1 MEEKKEVKTGKVIGI
16 IVIVVAVLA
25 IIGGVCW
32 YIYVEKKNNNA
43 VAQNTVNEVNTEAN
57 TDTAS
62 NTTDPYAN
70 YKDIEW
76 TRTTSINYPATD
88 SNNYSVWI
96 DSSGVIHISDTM
108 NNNTKEE
115 ITIDSLQEKA
125 KYIAT
130 ILSVPNVS
138 YETLV
143 VLTESNNLYI
153 ISNYYIANDGYNN
166 DTNMSQWKLNNKPD
180 IVKLTSNIL
189 EIYKDNTAQGADNTN
204 QSIPNYAMEIGGGT
218 FVGIYALTSDGK
230 LNSINKDIDTNTGE
244 DKIVL
249 GLPYEDLNSIKGK
262 VLMGLNILQI
272 TKDNYLRDS
281 SSIKAN
287 YISDSNGNKISVKY
301 LFRIPDTSLDKDGNN
316 YVINQSY
323 VITLDNKIYSISTDP
338 DSSNYQVKLVNDKTV
353 KSINY
358 NNFIITVTYTNNTTE
373 KFNINQDFDI
383 STAKYGF

>member
-16 IVIVVAVLA
+16 IVIVAAVLA
-25 IIGGVCW
+25 IIGGVYW
-32 YIYVEKKNNNA
+32 YI
-43 VAQNTVNEVNTEAN
+43 
-57 TDTAS
+57 S

-189 EIYKDNTAQGADNTN
+189 EIYKDNTAQGADNTD

-373 KFNINQDFDI
+373 RFNINQDFDI